1 MCHFFSFLLIYFLKK
16 FIFCHFCYKSCCRFL
31 FVSVLFF
38 FAYFLKNDV
47 LPFLLEELLLIFCNN
62 MIHIAELKNKCSF
75 FIYLF
80 LLFNRNELYFISY
93 QINKS
98 NIFFYF
104 PSNYYFSA
112 VISPYLF
119 NYKNLTIF

>member
-1 MCHFFSFLLIYFLKK
+1 MSLFIARILSAYYLL
-16 FIFCHFCYKSCCRFL
+16 
-31 FVSVLFF
+31 
-38 FAYFLKNDV
+38 
-47 LPFLLEELLLIFCNN
+47 
-62 MIHIAELKNKCSF
+62 
-75 FIYLF
+75 YLF
-80 LLFNRNELYFISY
+80 ICLFYKKKLYFISY

>member
-1 MCHFFSFLLIYFLKK
+1 MVLFFFSVLVSVVSGVSEESMCHFFLLFFLISFLKK

-75 FIYLF
+75 FIYFFPVLF
-80 LLFNRNELYFISY
+80 
-93 QINKS
+93 
-98 NIFFYF
+98 
-104 PSNYYFSA
+104 
-112 VISPYLF
+112 V
-119 NYKNLTIF
+119 